1 MSEMRI
7 EPMDLAGVTEAMAW
21 AEAEGWQPGIGDAG
35 PFFAADPGGYYRG
48 VTGGETVS
56 TISVVRGSPETAF
69 VGLYIVKPGFRGH
82 GFGRRLWDDVLG
94 RFVGTTLGLDAVPD
108 QVSTY
113 ASEGFVPAYGNARY
127 SIDAS
132 RLPAPD
138 ETALTESAASI
149 DFDALVEFDARHF
162 FGARPD
168 FLRGWVSGEGRG
180 SVVTLDGREVTG
192 FAASRRTTAGQRIGP
207 VFTAEPDLAR
217 LMILTLAN
225 GIEGPVALDIPQPNR
240 AAIELVDS
248 LGMDRSFETTR
259 MYRGLAP
266 RPPLEQI
273 FGITSLELG

>member
-1 MSEMRI
+1 MSELKI
-7 EPMDLAGVTEAMAW
+7 EPMDLEGVTGAIAW

-48 VTGGETVS
+48 VVGGETVS

-69 VGLYIVKPGFRGH
+69 VGLYIVDPGFRGR
-82 GFGRRLWDDVLG
+82 GFGRRLWDEALG
-94 RFVGTTLGLDAVPD
+94 RFAGTTLGLDAVPD

-113 ASEGFVPAYGNARY
+113 ASEGFVPDYGNARY
-127 SIDAS
+127 SIDAGQ
-132 RLPAPD
+132 LPAPA
-138 ETALTESAASI
+138 ETARTEPATSI
-149 DFDALVEFDARHF
+149 DFDALAEFDARHF

-168 FLRGWVSGEGRG
+168 FLRGWISGDGRN
-180 SVVTLDGREVTG
+180 SVVTLDDGAVTG
-192 FAASRRTTAGQRIGP
+192 FSASRRTTAGHRIGP

-217 LMILTLAN
+217 QMILTLAS
-225 GIEGPVALDIPQPNR
+225 GLEGPVAVDIPQPNR

-259 MYRGLAP
+259 MYRGPAP
-266 RPPLEQI
+266 HLPLEQI

>member
-1 MSEMRI
+1 MKI
-7 EPMDLAGVTEAMAW
+7 EPMALEGVTEAMAW

-48 VTGGETVS
+48 VIDGETVA

-69 VGLYIVKPGFRGH
+69 VGLYIVKPGFRGR

-132 RLPAPD
+132 RLPAPA
-138 ETALTESAASI
+138 ETARTESATSI
-149 DFDALVEFDARHF
+149 DFDALVEFDSLHF

-168 FLRGWVSGEGRG
+168 FLRGWITGEGRD
-180 SVVTLDGREVTG
+180 SVVTLDGDEVTG
-192 FAASRRTTAGQRIGP
+192 FAASRSTTAGHRIGP

-217 LMILTLAN
+217 QMILTLAS
-225 GIEGPVALDIPQPNR
+225 GIEGPVAIDIPQPNV
-240 AAIELVDS
+240 AALDLVGS
-248 LGMDRSFETTR
+248 LSMDRSFETAR
-259 MYRGLAP
+259 MYRGPAP
-266 RPPLEQI
+266 RLPLEQI
-273 FGITSLELG
+273 FAITSLELG